1 MRSVVLSFITR
12 AITITTSRFV
22 VLQMVIH
29 AQNVET
35 YTRTRKA
42 YEDTKENSM
51 EMMYIISHFLCRKCS
66 ISIAYIYCED
76 VE

>member
-1 MRSVVLSFITR
+1 MFSFIMR

-22 VLQMVIH
+22 VVQMVIH

-51 EMMYIISHFLCRKCS
+51 EIMYVFSHFF
-66 ISIAYIYCED
+66 
-76 VE
+76 V